1 MVGDMNWIDFLIIL
15 ILVLNIVKD
24 TSQGLVKSI
33 FGLIKILLSIYL
45 TKMYYDVV
53 YGYII
58 NTEVLYN
65 GFKAVIIGLFK
76 AIFYRKIKNDANFLP
91 QLLSSG
97 MINVLINILC
107 ILITYFVFRWLLGLL
122 EELLS
127 FLFKAPILKQL
138 NGIGGFLFG
147 AIKGILVIYIVIALF
162 SPIKIIFPQGFISKA
177 MENSLLFTYFN
188 NASLKFNLFKIE
200 NFI

>member
-107 ILITYFVFRWLLGLL
+107 ILITYFLFRWLLGLL
-122 EELLS
+122 EKLLS

-138 NGIGGFLFG
+138 NRIGGFLFG
-147 AIKGILVIYIVIALF
+147 AIKGILVIYIVLALL
-162 SPIKIIFPQGFISKA
+162 SPIQIIFPQGFISKA
-177 MENSLLFTYFN
+177 IENSLLFTYFSN
-188 NASLKFNLFKIE
+188 TSLKFDLFKIK
-200 NFI
+200 NYI

>member
-1 MVGDMNWIDFLIIL
+1 MNWIDFLIVL
-15 ILVLNIVKD
+15 MLVDNIVKGV
-24 TSQGLVKSI
+24 SRGLVKSI
-33 FGLIKILLSIYL
+33 FGLIKILLSIYF
-45 TKMYYDVV
+45 TKMYYDIV
-53 YGYII
+53 YGYIL
-58 NTEVLYN
+58 NTEVVYN
-65 GFKAVIIGLFK
+65 GFKAVILGILK
-76 AIFYRKIKNDANFLP
+76 AVFYRKIKNDVNFLP
-91 QLLSSG
+91 RILASG
-97 MINVLINILC
+97 IINVLINIFS